1 MEAGELSPKRQ
12 WGTASIAAVDHP
24 NLCSNP
30 SPVTRGMK
38 PSDYGTSVHNKDSL
52 HWPQVAWSKLNSA
65 KWLTIICAQK
75 SSYDKDCQENTNKA
89 LFSLLP
95 SNLLPSR
102 GKSPK
107 QEVER
112 SFCTVWASAEY
123 FEGLRRS
130 WDSFNNNCSYLCAE
144 WKKVVKAGGNGNQ
157 ISMVAYTPAPGG
169 WDGQII
175 SSKPELHSKNPSQKK
190 RKGKLAI
197 IQKILLQLVLFKFSH
212 L

>member
-1 MEAGELSPKRQ
+1 MEVGELSPKRQ
-12 WGTASIAAVDHP
+12 WGTARTAAVDHT

-30 SPVTRGMK
+30 SPITRGVR
-38 PSDYGTSVHNKDSL
+38 PSDYGTSVDNKDLL

-112 SFCTVWASAEY
+112 SFCAVWASAEY

-130 WDSFNNNCSYLCAE
+130 WDSFNNNCSYLCPE
-144 WKKVVKAGGNGNQ
+144 WKKLVKAGENGNQ
-157 ISMVAYTPAPGG
+157 ISMVAYMPAPGG

-175 SSKPELHSKNPSQKK
+175 SSKPELHSKNLSQKK
-190 RKGKLAI
+190 RKGKSAV